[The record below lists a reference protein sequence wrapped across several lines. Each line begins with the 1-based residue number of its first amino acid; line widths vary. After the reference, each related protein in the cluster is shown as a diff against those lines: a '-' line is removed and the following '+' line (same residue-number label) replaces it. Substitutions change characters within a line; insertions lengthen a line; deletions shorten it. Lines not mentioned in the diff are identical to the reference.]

1 MLIRRYGP
9 DDFDPV
15 NDLWRR
21 ARVRAYGDFQTRKG
35 HTAEQDRDY
44 FRGVVQ
50 VKNDL
55 WVAEVDGRPAAF
67 MAIAGDFIDQLFV
80 APEHQQ
86 RGVGAALLAHA
97 RGLSPSGLRLFTFQ
111 FNANARAFYEKNG
124 FVVARLGVSPP
135 PESEPDVEYH
145 WRP

>member
-1 MLIRRYGP
+1 VLIRRYRP
-9 DDFDPV
+9 DDFDAV

-21 ARVRAYGDFQTRKG
+21 ARLHAFPDFQARKG
-35 HTAEQDRDY
+35 HTAEEDRDY
-44 FRGVVQ
+44 FREVVQ

-67 MAIAGDFIDQLFV
+67 MAIAGDFIDQLYV
-80 APEHQQ
+80 APEHQR
-86 RGVGAALLAHA
+86 RGLGTALIAHA
-97 RGLSPSGLRLFTFQ
+97 RVLSPTGLRLFTFQ
-111 FNANARAFYEKNG
+111 INANGRSFYERHG

>member
-1 MLIRRYGP
+1 MLIRRYRPG
-9 DDFDPV
+9 DFDPV

-21 ARVRAYGDFQTRKG
+21 ARLHAFAAFQARKG
-35 HTAEQDRDY
+35 HSAEEDRDY
-44 FRGVVQ
+44 FRAVVQ

-67 MAIAGDFIDQLFV
+67 MAIAGDFIDQLYV
-80 APEHQQ
+80 APEHQRQ
-86 RGVGAALLAHA
+86 GVGTALLAHA

-111 FNANARAFYEKNG
+111 FNTNARAFYEKHG
-124 FVVARLGVSPP
+124 FVVARLGVSPA
-135 PESEPDVEYH
+135 PESEPDVEYR